1 MCLIIY
7 TYVSHCVI
15 IVSYCFNLES
25 YIAYDHYTIY
35 TNIHKFMYW
44 IMKIYF
50 TPYKCQD
57 KIQEDCTLNLN
68 LSTLLYTNLQTKLI
82 LLPHGVL
89 SVLYWI
95 NIWCIPWTSP
105 RSTRHS
111 AVGLPLD
118 IAHCPPLADK
128 SDFFPSTARSAPPPS
143 IVAKIILLPCR
154 FVYCDVF

>member
-7 TYVSHCVI
+7 TYASHCVI
-15 IVSYCFNLES
+15 IVSNCFNLES

-50 TPYKCQD
+50 TPYKCQY
-57 KIQEDCTLNLN
+57 KIQESFTLNLN
-68 LSTLLYTNLQTKLI
+68 LSTLLYINLQTKLM

-89 SVLYWI
+89 SVRYWI
-95 NIWCIPWTSP
+95 NIWCILWTSP

-128 SDFFPSTARSAPPPS
+128 SDFFPSTARSAPH
-143 IVAKIILLPCR
+143 L
-154 FVYCDVF
+154 